1 MKQNNYLIPRRSF
14 LKGTG
19 VCMALPT
26 LEIMGPAI
34 CHGKTKTK
42 NTIPLRLGVFHKGN
56 GIDPANW
63 QATGNEDDFTLSKNL
78 EPLAKYKKDI
88 AILSNVSNQPKGD
101 HYGAMPLFMTGHQT
115 RNPGYSFDQVIA
127 DHVGTET
134 QFKSF
139 QLSAEP
145 VDVRST
151 TLNSLSYDKEGRG
164 LFVERNAQ
172 FAFDRLFRGLGD
184 TSVRNELSSILDA
197 VKEPASSLM
206 KKASTADKNVLSNYL
221 DSIREVEVAIQKQE
235 QDGASRPHLE
245 KVGSEVIQLDDFP
258 SKMKTMVDLV
268 ALAFWTDAT
277 RVASCIMALESSRR
291 IHDFL
296 GLKADFHW
304 SSHFERNKKLTEE
317 FNIANTWYVHQFGL
331 AIEKMKSLKEHD
343 GTSVFDHTVLLFGS
357 GLSHG
362 GKHLG
367 ANLPLVMAGG
377 KQTGLNTGK
386 LLDYPDQPPHA
397 NCLLSIIQH
406 FGVQQQ
412 EYSKSTGT
420 LDRLFTRG
428 A

>member
-19 VCMALPT
+19 VCMGLPA

-34 CHGKTKTK
+34 CHGTTKTK

-164 LFVERNAQ
+164 LLWNVMLSLPSIDCFV
-172 FAFDRLFRGLGD
+172 
-184 TSVRNELSSILDA
+184 
-197 VKEPASSLM
+197 
-206 KKASTADKNVLSNYL
+206 
-221 DSIREVEVAIQKQE
+221 DS
-235 QDGASRPHLE
+235 
-245 KVGSEVIQLDDFP
+245 
-258 SKMKTMVDLV
+258 
-268 ALAFWTDAT
+268 
-277 RVASCIMALESSRR
+277 
-291 IHDFL
+291 
-296 GLKADFHW
+296 
-304 SSHFERNKKLTEE
+304 
-317 FNIANTWYVHQFGL
+317 
-331 AIEKMKSLKEHD
+331 
-343 GTSVFDHTVLLFGS
+343 
-357 GLSHG
+357 
-362 GKHLG
+362 
-367 ANLPLVMAGG
+367 
-377 KQTGLNTGK
+377 
-386 LLDYPDQPPHA
+386 
-397 NCLLSIIQH
+397 
-406 FGVQQQ
+406 
-412 EYSKSTGT
+412 GT
-420 LDRLFTRG
+420 L
-428 A
+428 ASAMN